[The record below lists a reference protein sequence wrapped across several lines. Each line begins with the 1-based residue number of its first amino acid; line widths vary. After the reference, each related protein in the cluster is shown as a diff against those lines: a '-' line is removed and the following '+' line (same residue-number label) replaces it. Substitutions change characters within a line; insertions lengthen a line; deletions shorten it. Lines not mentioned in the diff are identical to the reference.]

1 MQNLKPNRGYVAV
14 DPIFEADTYTTK
26 TGLELIKPDQYKGR
40 CTQGIVKYVGE
51 GVNKVNRGDY
61 VFFSGYSGSLW
72 NYKDELL
79 IIIAEK
85 GISCKLDLHED
96 TREIPGLYFK
106 EAGISKELIE
116 EIDAEIE
123 LTLGVPSKHLRD
135 RILKAMLEHTSYFP
149 ATYSHAI
156 KFIASA
162 FDAIPTKELN
172 PNDPEN
178 FLDLKHPN
186 IEDK

>member
-40 CTQGIVKYVGE
+40 CTQGVVKYVGE
-51 GVNKVNRGDY
+51 AVTKVKRGDY
-61 VFFSGYSGSLW
+61 VFFSAYSGTLW

-85 GISCKLDLHED
+85 GISCKLDLGED

-106 EAGISKELIE
+106 EAGINPELVDW
-116 EIDAEIE
+116 IDRALREHTILNTVE
-123 LTLGVPSKHLRD
+123 TRD
-135 RILKAMLEHTSYFP
+135 RILRGMLHNSSYFP
-149 ATYSHAI
+149 ATYSHVI

-162 FDAIPTKELN
+162 FDAIPVKELN
-172 PNDPEN
+172 INNPEN
-178 FLDLKHPN
+178 FLDLTHAN